1 MVSIPVFLK
10 SSHVN
15 AHLKSAM
22 YLYAGATMAI
32 FLVRSVCLF
41 TLIVHL
47 DGATRALASPSSMAC
62 PQLQISCISVL

>member
-15 AHLKSAM
+15 AHLKSSM

-32 FLVRSVCLF
+32 FLVRSVYLF

-47 DGATRALASPSSMAC
+47 DGATRGAC
-62 PQLQISCISVL
+62 VTFYYGLSTIVD